1 MAAVEQQVLRALLA
15 CLDTGA
21 ALVVPDGTPDDLVLR
36 VARHH
41 RISPAIAAR
50 APDGMSA
57 ALVEQ
62 LRKDRIATLGRTT
75 LLRHALREALQALT
89 ARAVD
94 VVILKGIAYEELAYP
109 APGTRPATDI
119 DILVVPEAK
128 ARAFDALA
136 GIGYVPVDGAP
147 GYDEADYHEVTLRR
161 GDVNIDLHIALA
173 PFVRCGVEYRE
184 LWDGSRP
191 ITIEGVKARTLGRPH
206 LLVNHALHMAIH
218 HFDVPALY
226 LVDLARLTLDR
237 SMAESASDVA
247 RAWRCYRPWETAVA
261 LTADLIP
268 SSRDKLWPSQSSASG
283 HRVRRVIARYGGVE
297 PLPRHEQLIRKVW
310 HFDRIPDLVRYAAV
324 QSRRKGRERFL
335 ELFSRK
341 TPEDRLSWNRGTSD
355 GERDRTPDEVHAQAA
370 RKP

>member
-21 ALVVPDGTPDDLVLR
+21 PLVVPPGASDDLVLR

-41 RISPAIAAR
+41 RISPVIAAR
-50 APDGMSA
+50 VPEAASA
-57 ALVEQ
+57 ALVEE

-75 LLRHALREALQALT
+75 LLRHALREALHALT
-89 ARAVD
+89 ECAVD

-119 DILVVPEAK
+119 DILVLPEAK
-128 ARAFDALA
+128 TRAFDALR
-136 GIGYVPVDGAP
+136 GLGYVPVAGAP
-147 GYDEADYHEVTLRR
+147 GYDEPIYHEVTLRR

-173 PFVRCGVEYRE
+173 PFVRCGIDYRE
-184 LWDGSRP
+184 LWEATRP
-191 ITIEGVKARTLGRPH
+191 ITVEGVKARTLGRAH

-237 SMAESASDVA
+237 PMADAAASVA
-247 RAWRCYRPWETAVA
+247 RDWRCHRPWETAAA

-268 SSRDKLWPSQSSASG
+268 SSRDKLSLSQPATS
-283 HRVRRVIARYGGVE
+283 RIERVIARYGGVE

-310 HFDRIPDLVRYAAV
+310 HFDQLPDLFRYTAV
-324 QSRRKGRERFL
+324 QARRKGRERL
-335 ELFSRK
+335 LRLFSRR
-341 TPEDRLSWNRGTSD
+341 TPEDRLGWHRPSAEGEQPTTPRGAES
-355 GERDRTPDEVHAQAA
+355 QAA
-370 RKP
+370 PEP